1 MESIVNSVIES
12 RGFDADGYFVAVV
25 KYQLRVIGMET
36 PNEEEFVLVED
47 GARA

>member
-1 MESIVNSVIES
+1 MEPIVNSVIES

-25 KYQLRVIGMET
+25 RYQLRVIGMET
-36 PNEEEFVLVED
+36 NEEEFVLCED